1 MIWIEGS
8 VLPVNQALQLITA
21 SQVTLC
27 AKDLKSKHHVTLCA
41 KDLKSRHHVILGAK
55 DLKSR
60 HHVTLCA
67 KDLKSRHHV
76 FIASYSI
83 AVKQKAVEFQPKPSS
98 SSETK

>member
-1 MIWIEGS
+1 MMWIEGS

-27 AKDLKSKHHVTLCA
+27 AKDLKCKHHVTLCA
-41 KDLKSRHHVILGAK
+41 KDLKSRHHGK
-55 DLKSR
+55 
-60 HHVTLCA
+60 LCA

-98 SSETK
+98 SSGTK

>member
-41 KDLKSRHHVILGAK
+41 KDLKSRHHV
-55 DLKSR
+55 
-60 HHVTLCA
+60 
-67 KDLKSRHHV
+67 